1 MVSVLSIGYLYW
13 SYIFHNPDLKWNI
26 VQQCTNL
33 QLTIVPCF
41 VGALHTGW
49 LFRNQYKTM
58 AFHDDD
64 NDWVSR
70 WMPLLFVCWHRTQEA
85 SRFSSLLHSSL
96 LHTFL
101 LHSTRVHSAHSPIAK
116 HTAKEWY
123 ILQCTPIVHC
133 GGVVHMWLSERSLG
147 CLWQLCHAA
156 FLKETKIRHFLPDE
170 TNKAPCEEKLVATLK
185 DVASTGQDESSLFP
199 TMWAILCS
207 DP

>member
-1 MVSVLSIGYLYW
+1 MSIFFFTVGHHVSHLVGHLVY
-13 SYIFHNPDLKWNI
+13 
-26 VQQCTNL
+26 L

-101 LHSTRVHSAHSPIAK
+101 LHSTRVHAAHYCTLPYCKAHCKRVI
-116 HTAKEWY
+116 Y
-123 ILQCTPIVHC
+123 ILHCTPWQWC

-170 TNKAPCEEKLVATLK
+170 KNKAPWEEKLVATLK
-185 DVASTGQDESSLFP
+185 NVASTGQDESSLFQ

-207 DP
+207 DS

>member
-1 MVSVLSIGYLYW
+1 MSIFFFTVGHHVSHLVSHLVGHLVY
-13 SYIFHNPDLKWNI
+13 
-26 VQQCTNL
+26 L

-101 LHSTRVHSAHSPIAK
+101 LHSTQVHAAHYCTLAYCKAHCKRLIYIAL
-116 HTAKEWY
+116 HSVAVMSN
-123 ILQCTPIVHC
+123 CTLWRRCTH
-133 GGVVHMWLSERSLG
+133 VVEREVSGLLVAALLRSLP
-147 CLWQLCHAA
+147 Q
-156 FLKETKIRHFLPDE
+156 RDQ
-170 TNKAPCEEKLVATLK
+170 N
-185 DVASTGQDESSLFP
+185 
-199 TMWAILCS
+199 
-207 DP
+207 